1 MTDSTRHRVF
11 QAFKYGIYGLLVINL
26 AVFFR
31 TELAA
36 SEFTFA
42 NGLSWSQWFEA
53 YSATIDTAAW
63 IVLLFMFELETAVVE
78 DKAMEGA
85 LGWVL
90 PGIRGLCYLFILFA
104 FYGYS
109 AKTATLYDHR
119 PLPGSDPC
127 QYVDGVTSYIVDLD
141 EYLVL
146 DESNCRSLVPD
157 RDGTPLHVLNG
168 PRIIAD
174 TAALT
179 AAIWLAWTDV
189 VNAGAWILVVL
200 VLEIDVWLQ
209 LHGIMF
215 KPVLVASRVV
225 KAILYLVLLAAAIY
239 WGTDGDFVD
248 FWDAF
253 LWLVSFFFIEMNM
266 VNWRHETG
274 DSALMPGAVQH

>member
-1 MTDSTRHRVF
+1 M
-11 QAFKYGIYGLLVINL
+11 
-26 AVFFR
+26 
-31 TELAA
+31 
-36 SEFTFA
+36 
-42 NGLSWSQWFEA
+42 
-53 YSATIDTAAW
+53 
-63 IVLLFMFELETAVVE
+63 
-78 DKAMEGA
+78 
-85 LGWVL
+85 
-90 PGIRGLCYLFILFA
+90 RGFCYLFILFA

-109 AKTATLYDHR
+109 AKTATLYDNS
-119 PLPGSDPC
+119 PLSGSDPC

-146 DESNCRSLVPD
+146 DESNCRSVGPD
-157 RDGTPLHVLNG
+157 ANRNSAGLHALNG

-189 VNAGAWILVVL
+189 VNAGTWILVVL

-209 LHGIMF
+209 LRGIAF
-215 KPVLVASRVV
+215 KPVLVASWVV
-225 KAILYLVLLAAAIY
+225 KAALYLILLAAAIY

-274 DSALMPGAVQH
+274 ESDMLPGTVQH